1 MMKNAYYSLS
11 LMLLLAPLALADN
24 YNFAS
29 MSVNLKGAYT
39 PEFFTQH
46 LMLQPL
52 SPAADAAANNGL
64 QLDDGAYLAGGG
76 AAEYEGAFMAGHGG
90 VAEGFATKLDANGK
104 MVWSWKSNHVGPDTC
119 LGSAQLPNGEILVV
133 GGRLLFLSFPFFL
146 SR

>member
-1 MMKNAYYSLS
+1 MNNAYYSLS

-29 MSVNLKGAYT
+29 MSANLKGAYK

-64 QLDDGAYLAGGG
+64 QLDDGAYLAGGQ
-76 AAEYEGAFMAGHGG
+76 AAEYEGAAAG
-90 VAEGFATKLDANGK
+90 ESFATKLDANGK
-104 MVWSWKSNHVGPDTC
+104 MVWSWKSNHVGPDAC

-133 GGRLLFLSFPFFL
+133 GAALSLFLVFFFL
-146 SR
+146 SK